1 MPPSSLPTL
10 PNLDDKLYPQS
21 WQNQTVTTPTE
32 LLMAMLSGKI
42 DIDADNFAEWLLADK
57 TYQDWINFT
66 VFGSYIQRSFTAF
79 YQQSE
84 DSFNQDLPAIFY
96 RELKRHAQYLP
107 LNQTLFFAGNL
118 PKAARQ
124 NKLLFTTLNPATA
137 ILNAQK
143 IKQGAAP
150 VIINQI
156 KVTGKSVA
164 AFAVRHN
171 KRTRERLKS
180 QVLILDFQ
188 QLRLIKDEI
197 IEADLT
203 YCLKTYEIK

>member
-1 MPPSSLPTL
+1 MTSPLPTL
-10 PNLDDKLYPQS
+10 PNLDDHLYPQS
-21 WQNQTVTTPTE
+21 WQNQIISSPTE
-32 LLMAMLSGKI
+32 LLLQMLSGQVG
-42 DIDADNFAEWLLADK
+42 IDADNFAKQLLANK
-57 TYQDWINFT
+57 TYQDWIYFT

-96 RELKRHAQYLP
+96 SELKRHAQYLP
-107 LNQTLFFAGNL
+107 INQTLFFAGEL
-118 PKAARQ
+118 PKTTRQ

-143 IKQGAAP
+143 LNRSAAIS

-156 KVTGKSVA
+156 KVTGRTVA

-188 QLRLIKDEI
+188 QLRLIKEDM
-197 IEADLT
+197 IESDLT
-203 YCLKTYEIK
+203 YCLKTYEVK

>member
-10 PNLDDKLYPQS
+10 LSLDDNLYPQS

-32 LLMAMLSGKI
+32 LLMAMICGQI
-42 DIDADNFAEWLLADK
+42 DIDADDFAKRLLANK

-66 VFGSYIQRSFTAF
+66 MFGSYIHRSFAAF
-79 YQQSE
+79 YQQTE

-96 RELKRHAQYLP
+96 RELKRHARYLP

-118 PKAARQ
+118 PKTTRQ

-137 ILNAQK
+137 ILDAQNLS
-143 IKQGAAP
+143 QAATP

-156 KVTGKSVA
+156 KVTSKTVA

-180 QVLILDFQ
+180 QVFILDFQ
-188 QLRLIKDEI
+188 QLRLVKEEI

-203 YCLKTYEIK
+203 YCLNTYDVK